1 MKLKTNVTLGVL
13 LLLSM
18 NLFAQ
23 TPIQKKLEAK
33 RITGTIKIDGLIND
47 EVWKDAPVMTDLS
60 EFRPTV
66 GAKEKAETKTVAYLL
81 YNDEGI
87 YFVFYFYERTK
98 DSIAT
103 ELSGRDGFGTN
114 DYIGLIFDTYN
125 DKQNGFEY
133 SLRNESSLH
142 VCM

>member
-47 EVWKDAPVMTDLS
+47 EVWKDAPVIR
-60 EFRPTV
+60 E
-66 GAKEKAETKTVAYLL
+66 
-81 YNDEGI
+81 
-87 YFVFYFYERTK
+87 
-98 DSIAT
+98 
-103 ELSGRDGFGTN
+103 
-114 DYIGLIFDTYN
+114 
-125 DKQNGFEY
+125 
-133 SLRNESSLH
+133 H
-142 VCM
+142 